1 MKKEVKDFRN
11 KIFTLVY
18 IMYGVFS
25 VIEWSQV
32 STIYS
37 GYEKIYLIFQIICL
51 PILAYIYISSRPRK
65 DIFMLYL
72 VIVIYA
78 VITGIILRDTRF
90 LMFVFFFFAAVNV
103 DYKNV
108 FKKDIVVKIMLFII
122 IFFAFKAGYLN
133 ILGTISRENGEI
145 RQTLGFSYP
154 TYVMYMIMI
163 ISAEWIIIRNK
174 SLTYFELII
183 ILFLGYFF
191 GKITDA
197 RGETF
202 ILYFIA
208 IGACLIYKFPRLH
221 FESFLENKFIKN
233 ILIILPEIAC
243 VCSYL
248 IVLFLKP
255 ECRFYDTI
263 NRFSSWRLDIF
274 QLYLRNYGL
283 RVFPAKLDLN
293 YLGVDGKWVQVID
306 NCYLYLGIQ
315 LGIICLLIYLIVFS
329 YLIKNALDH
338 HRSMIVFIMIGFVIL
353 NTVEYVTLSPA
364 IALYC
369 IVWSN
374 NKESNIN

>member
-51 PILAYIYISSRPRK
+51 PILACIYISSRPRK

-72 VIVIYA
+72 IIVIYA

-208 IGACLIYKFPRLH
+208 ISACLIYKFPRLH

-233 ILIILPEIAC
+233 VLIILPEIAC

-293 YLGVDGKWVQVID
+293 YLGANGKWVQVID

-374 NKESNIN
+374 NKKVI